1 MAAATEGTG
10 DVAEGD
16 TMTIRQVIREGIL
29 SKRCR
34 VSQSSMHYISAVGV
48 HLHCSP
54 HVCSGV
60 GDLVTLN

>member
-16 TMTIRQVIREGIL
+16 TMTIRQVIKEGIL

-34 VSQSSMHYISAVGV
+34 VSQSSMHYK
-48 HLHCSP
+48 LHCFP
-54 HVCSGV
+54 RVCSGA
-60 GDLVTLN
+60 GDLVTLS